1 LEINQKVKH
10 IFVADVVVNIL
21 IMFMIKNVRFA
32 DLVKLKNL
40 EIIYGQEDKPKYV
53 CYYII

>member
-40 EIIYGQEDKPKYV
+40 EIIYGQEDNPKYV